1 MKLIHIQKTY
11 HNRNNTVHALKGI
24 DLDLSTNGIIVIL
37 GPSGCGKTTLLNIMA
52 GRLSYEGRIEDVPS
66 FDYLT
71 QEFNLIENM
80 SVKDNLLLVS
90 DNREKLGICHESNYL
105 FGRII

>member
-37 GPSGCGKTTLLNIMA
+37 RPSGCGNNVKLEIM
-52 GRLSYEGRIEDVPS
+52 
-66 FDYLT
+66 
-71 QEFNLIENM
+71 
-80 SVKDNLLLVS
+80 
-90 DNREKLGICHESNYL
+90 
-105 FGRII
+105 